1 MKRLFCVLAAAAAL
15 ANGQDKAGV
24 PAPVSQ
30 GNPMNVNIELT
41 VYVLTGLSQPPAGA
55 KDEVPQ
61 DLVGMLQ
68 QLHNVFMYKNYKLLD
83 EFELRSRNFAGAE
96 VGGELPYF
104 AGGQYD
110 FKYRAARAATSTS
123 RVVHIDGLRL
133 EITRH
138 SALNTVPT
146 TVALVQTDLD
156 VTEGQKTVVG
166 KSAVNGS
173 DALFLVVVPK
183 IIE

>member
-1 MKRLFCVLAAAAAL
+1 
-15 ANGQDKAGV
+15 
-24 PAPVSQ
+24 
-30 GNPMNVNIELT
+30 
-41 VYVLTGLSQPPAGA
+41 
-55 KDEVPQ
+55 
-61 DLVGMLQ
+61 
-68 QLHNVFMYKNYKLLD
+68 MYKSYKLID
-83 EFELRSRNFAGAE
+83 EFQLRSRNFAGAE

-104 AGGQYD
+104 IGGQYD
-110 FKYRAARAATSTS
+110 FKYRAARVTPET
-123 RVVHIDGLRL
+123 RMVHIDGLRL
-133 EITRH
+133 EITRRAMPFPV
-138 SALNTVPT
+138 SANTVPL